1 MSIAKIGPHDLG
13 GDDAGKVSPLSRDLQ
28 WWEKRIDA
36 LYRLL
41 ADDRRM
47 ILQVDEL
54 RAAIEALGD
63 DVYARHDYYE
73 RWTLALRNLLIAKQV
88 LDQAEIETR
97 ISQLKQNRS

>member
-1 MSIAKIGPHDLG
+1 MSSTKIGPHDLG
-13 GDDAGKVSPLSRDLQ
+13 GDDAGRVSSLSRDLQ

-47 ILQVDEL
+47 ILKVDEL

-63 DVYARHDYYE
+63 DVYAHHDYYE
-73 RWTLALRNLLIAKQV
+73 RWTLALRKLLVAKQV
-88 LDQAEIETR
+88 LDEAEIETR
-97 ISQLKQNRS
+97 IAALKQNR